1 MKKCKFLSV
10 LLALVLAL
18 SLVSGALAEDAAPEE
33 VTAVETDPGCSCS
46 HNLTLPLVVPDS
58 E

>member
-18 SLVSGALAEDAAPEE
+18 SLVCGALAEHAAPEE
-33 VTAVETDPGCSCS
+33 VTAVDRDTVW
-46 HNLTLPLVVPDS
+46 TY
-58 E
+58 

>member
-18 SLVSGALAEDAAPEE
+18 SLVSGAQEEDAAPEE
-33 VTAVETDPGCSCS
+33 VTAVDRDTVWS
-46 HNLTLPLVVPDS
+46 
-58 E
+58 